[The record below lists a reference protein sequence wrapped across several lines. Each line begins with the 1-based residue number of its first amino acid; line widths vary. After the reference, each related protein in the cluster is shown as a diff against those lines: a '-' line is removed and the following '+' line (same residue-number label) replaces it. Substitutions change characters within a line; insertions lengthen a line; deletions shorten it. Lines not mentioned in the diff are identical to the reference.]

1 MKRKPV
7 QNQPSLPERWEAS
20 LPWIVALMLALAPLL
35 LGRLSPIPALAAC
48 CLLSLLVL
56 VDILL
61 VGKKPQDLGRPAFLV
76 MGCFLLLN
84 WLSLLASVDFT
95 VSLAAVLQLTAG
107 VLAVWLVLRAAPQ
120 PLTWPLALS
129 GLVSGASLT
138 ALWGLKEYVFT
149 LQSGTFTSWRTFSTF
164 DNPNLLAGFLAVS
177 LLLTCAL
184 GLNALRQK
192 AWLKIALLGLTA
204 LMQLAILATTAS
216 RGGTLALLAGLV
228 AFSFA
233 LTWGKPAA
241 KRLALGYLIAI
252 VLLSSLILV
261 PPMKAKV
268 SAAFSGRASS
278 TIFRAYTWAG
288 TARTIAAR
296 PLLGFG
302 PGTFPIAFAQYKL
315 AAYTRMAHQDYLQFA
330 AQAGLPAGL
339 AFLIFLV
346 LAIRASF
353 PKTDDENPRRVLQAG
368 VFAALVA
375 LAAHALVDYDL
386 QVLCGFLICCALA
399 SLALGPS
406 SGAVSGNMKTLSR
419 IVLGAGLLALLGV
432 SYMQLVVE
440 QELQL
445 GLLSIAKG
453 NNLEAEVHYARA
465 ARASFHNAEAELGLG
480 EALVGQSVAS
490 GSESTFNRAE
500 GPFQKAAQYSP
511 QNPKYAFR
519 QARYF
524 LMKRDAERA
533 LEALTRTLELD
544 PHYIKAYLVK
554 AQVLRQ
560 LGRESE
566 ATALWQQVLALE
578 QTAFGAVRPL
588 EFGKETGYASA
599 AYFLG
604 RQALAAG
611 NLAEARSLLARGQSV
626 VAENRA
632 MPAHILES
640 LEFAG
645 NWTEADSRQLT
656 AIEGLLALLEA
667 DLLQAEGKQGQAVL
681 KRKKGEELLA
691 SLGLNPEE
699 AERLL

>member
-1 MKRKPV
+1 MLISCLWARKP
-7 QNQPSLPERWEAS
+7 Q
-20 LPWIVALMLALAPLL
+20 
-35 LGRLSPIPALAAC
+35 G
-48 CLLSLLVL
+48 
-56 VDILL
+56 
-61 VGKKPQDLGRPAFLV
+61 LGRPAFLAL
-76 MGCFLLLN
+76 GCFLLLN
-84 WLSLLASVDFT
+84 WLSLLTSVDFT

-107 VLAVWLVLRAAPQ
+107 ALAVWLVLRAAPQ
-120 PLTWPLALS
+120 PSTWSFAIY
-129 GLVSGASLT
+129 GLVIGASLV
-138 ALWGLKEYVFT
+138 ALWGLKEYVIT

-192 AWLKIALLGLTA
+192 SWPGILLLGLTA
-204 LMQLAILATTAS
+204 LLQLAILGTTAS
-216 RGGTLALLAGLV
+216 RGGALALLAGLV

-233 LTWGKPAA
+233 LSWGRPAA
-241 KRLALGYLIAI
+241 KRLALGCLIAI

-261 PPMKAKV
+261 PPVKAKV
-268 SAAFSGRASS
+268 SAAFTGRASS

-288 TARTIAAR
+288 TARIVAAR

-302 PGTFPIAFAQYKL
+302 PGTFPITFAQYKL

-339 AFLIFLV
+339 AFLVFIV
-346 LAIRASF
+346 LALRASF
-353 PKTDDENPRRVLQAG
+353 PKTDDENPRRLLQAA
-368 VFAALVA
+368 VFGALVA

-406 SGAVSGNMKTLSR
+406 SGAVSGKMKTPSR

-445 GLLSIAKG
+445 GLLAVAEG
-453 NNLEAEVHYARA
+453 NNREAEVHYARA
-465 ARASFHNAEAELGLG
+465 AKASFHNAEAELGLG
-480 EALVGQSVAS
+480 EALVGQAVAS
-490 GSESTFNRAE
+490 GNESTFNRAE

-578 QTAFGAVRPL
+578 QTAFGTIRPL

-599 AYFLG
+599 AYFL
-604 RQALAAG
+604 RPAG
-611 NLAEARSLLARGQSV
+611 ARG
-626 VAENRA
+626 
-632 MPAHILES
+632 
-640 LEFAG
+640 
-645 NWTEADSRQLT
+645 W
-656 AIEGLLALLEA
+656 
-667 DLLQAEGKQGQAVL
+667 
-681 KRKKGEELLA
+681 
-691 SLGLNPEE
+691 
-699 AERLL
+699 